1 MNKEERQAEQP
12 KIDFAELDAITKKV
26 LAYRP
31 VKKRK
36 VKQSSPGK

>member
-1 MNKEERQAEQP
+1 MATEHP
-12 KIDFAELDAITKKV
+12 KIDFKALDAITNKV

-36 VKQSSPGK
+36 PAKKPS